1 MKKISFKRIAI
12 GLFFCGS
19 LVFLLFCLVKWAI
32 NPAFP
37 ALWLSDE
44 EKCAEETSN
53 QPYIS
58 EGYYNLYF
66 ENCLMRYSG
75 EYENI
80 IDESS
85 TIVPP
90 EIYVEGVG

>member
-1 MKKISFKRIAI
+1 MKKISFKRIVI
-12 GLFFCGS
+12 GMLIGGG
-19 LVFLLFCLVKWAI
+19 LIFLLFCLVKWAI

-44 EKCAEETSN
+44 ERCAEEVSS

-58 EGYYNLYF
+58 EEYYNLYF

-80 IDESS
+80 INKSS

-90 EIYVEGVG
+90 EIYVEEVG